1 MKNNNM
7 KVIFEPENKQ
17 EISNQLEKIAEYYQT
32 SVLEQDIGEGKFV
45 FVKSKI
51 KIVEKFRDQKKL
63 IYVWGAKD
71 EDIVYLKQFFGEPVQ
86 KIVEKMTPLA
96 FASEMIEIPNADKL
110 TKEDIM
116 SLLDVTDRDLRQYS
130 RMLRSAA
137 RRSSA
142 SEDIVNAYKVLEKI
156 L

>member
-1 MKNNNM
+1 MKI
-7 KVIFEPENKQ
+7 IFEPENKL
-17 EISNQLEKIAEYYQT
+17 EISNQLEKIAEHYQA
-32 SVLEQDIGEGKFV
+32 SVLEQDVGEGKFV
-45 FVKSKI
+45 FIKSKI
-51 KIVEKFRDQKKL
+51 KIVEKFRDQKTL

-71 EDIVYLKQFFGEPVQ
+71 EDINYLIQFFGEPVQ
-86 KIVEKMTPLA
+86 KLVEKMTPLV
-96 FASEMIEIPNADKL
+96 FASEIIEIPNADKL

-116 SLLDVTDRDLRQYS
+116 VLLDVTDRDLRQYS

-142 SEDIVNAYKVLEKI
+142 SEDIIEAYKLLEKI

>member
-1 MKNNNM
+1 MKI
-7 KVIFEPENKQ
+7 IFDPENKQ
-17 EISNQLEKIAEYYQT
+17 EISNHLEKIAEYYQT

-51 KIVEKFRDQKKL
+51 KIVEKFIEQKTL

-71 EDIVYLKQFFGEPVQ
+71 EDIIFLKQFFGEPVQ

-96 FASEMIEIPNADKL
+96 FASEIIEIPNSDNL

-116 SLLDVTDRDLRQYS
+116 ALLDVTDRDLRQYS

-142 SEDIVNAYKVLEKI
+142 SIDIVKAYELLEKVL
-156 L
+156 

>member
-1 MKNNNM
+1 M

-51 KIVEKFRDQKKL
+51 KIVEKFKDQKTL
-63 IYVWGAKD
+63 IHVWGAKD

-142 SEDIVNAYKVLEKI
+142 SEDIVNAYKILEKI

>member
-1 MKNNNM
+1 M
-7 KVIFEPENKQ
+7 KVIFEPEKKQ
-17 EISNQLEKIAEYYQT
+17 EISNHLETIAEHYQT

-51 KIVEKFRDQKKL
+51 KIVEKFKDQKTL

-71 EDIVYLKQFFGEPVQ
+71 EDIIYLKKFFGEPVQ
-86 KIVEKMTPLA
+86 KIIEKMTPLA
-96 FASEMIEIPNADKL
+96 FASEIIEIPNTDNL

-142 SEDIVNAYKVLEKI
+142 SIDIVKAYELLEKI

>member
-1 MKNNNM
+1 M
-7 KVIFEPENKQ
+7 KVIFEPEKEQ
-17 EISNQLEKIAEYYQT
+17 EISNQLEKIAKHYQT
-32 SVLEQDIGEGKFV
+32 SVATQDIGEGKFV

-51 KIVEKFRDQKKL
+51 KIVEKFREQKTL

-71 EDIVYLKQFFGEPVQ
+71 EDVIYLKQFFGEPVQ
-86 KIVEKMTPLA
+86 KIVEKMTPPA
-96 FASEMIEIPNADKL
+96 FASEITEIPNADSL
-110 TKEDIM
+110 SKEDVM

-137 RRSSA
+137 KRASA
-142 SEDIVNAYKVLEKI
+142 SVDIVKAYELLEKI

>member
-1 MKNNNM
+1 M
-7 KVIFEPENKQ
+7 KVIFEPEKKQ
-17 EISNQLEKIAEYYQT
+17 EISNHLEKIAEHYQT

-45 FVKSKI
+45 FVKSNI
-51 KIVEKFRDQKKL
+51 KIVEKFKDQKTL

-71 EDIVYLKQFFGEPVQ
+71 EDIIYLKQFFGEPVQ
-86 KIVEKMTPLA
+86 KIIEKMTPLT
-96 FASEMIEIPNADKL
+96 FASEIIEIPNTDNL

-130 RMLRSAA
+130 RMLRSAV

-142 SEDIVNAYKVLEKI
+142 SIDIVKAYELLEKI

>member
-1 MKNNNM
+1 MKSNNM
-7 KVIFEPENKQ
+7 KVVFEPENKQ
-17 EISNQLEKIAEYYQT
+17 KISNQLEKIAEYYQT

-45 FVKSKI
+45 FVKSNI
-51 KIVEKFRDQKKL
+51 KIVEKFRDQKTL

-71 EDIVYLKQFFGEPVQ
+71 EDIIYLKQFFGEPVQ

-96 FASEMIEIPNADKL
+96 FASELNEIPNADKL
-110 TKEDIM
+110 TKEDII

-137 RRSSA
+137 RKSSA
-142 SEDIVNAYKVLEKI
+142 SADIVNAYEI
-156 L
+156 LKKML